1 MKTDLPNNQQR
12 PTVAKPL
19 LYDVLKE
26 CLSTTITDAEKNGDS
41 KIDTD
46 KRVDKMIEQY
56 FNNEDDD

>member
-26 CLSTTITDAEKNGDS
+26 CLSTTITDAEKMGTVRLVFHITFRS
-41 KIDTD
+41 YQKGGILTT
-46 KRVDKMIEQY
+46 K
-56 FNNEDDD
+56 